1 MSQVSCGI
9 LKMIPDDCVSVGTRM
24 CVCACV
30 RAGRVIGCVS
40 WLVELQVF
48 LYVK

>member
-9 LKMIPDDCVSVGTRM
+9 LKMIPDDCVSVGTHM
-24 CVCACV
+24 CVCAQGV
-30 RAGRVIGCVS
+30 SLDVLVS

-48 LYVK
+48 LYSFL